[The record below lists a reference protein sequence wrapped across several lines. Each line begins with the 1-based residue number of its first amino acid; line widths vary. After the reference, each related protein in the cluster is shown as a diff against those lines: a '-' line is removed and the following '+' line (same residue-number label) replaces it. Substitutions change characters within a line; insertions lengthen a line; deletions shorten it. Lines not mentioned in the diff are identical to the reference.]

1 MIKCINSLGYWHR
14 PSDIITHTIFGISHH
29 FDANI
34 VWRLFLIWPFD
45 ESSVWKHG
53 KLKCFP
59 CIQSRL
65 KPTESLDD
73 RVNDPRDL
81 HKRRKSQKYHWNLP
95 AFQSCIFSNRIANHS
110 MPSFEYEVNGIAELS
125 RRIPKEYY
133 QSAFISAFGQ
143 HLIQSLFFSRP
154 DTETQ
159 TWWYFQPNRV
169 DMISKQCD
177 SESHIITLCECHGIS
192 LAMCLVRLCHQWT
205 RPERHTACLKFFLS
219 FWMSLNY
226 AV

>member
-1 MIKCINSLGYWHR
+1 MIKCINSLEYWHR

-143 HLIQSLFFSRP
+143 HLIQSLFFFSTRYRNSNVMILS
-154 DTETQ
+154 TESCWYDFQ
-159 TWWYFQPNRV
+159 TVWFW
-169 DMISKQCD
+169 ISHYHTVWM
-177 SESHIITLCECHGIS
+177 SWNFFSYVLSSSLSSMNTTRAAHSMLENFYLFECH
-192 LAMCLVRLCHQWT
+192 
-205 RPERHTACLKFFLS
+205 
-219 FWMSLNY
+219 
-226 AV
+226 